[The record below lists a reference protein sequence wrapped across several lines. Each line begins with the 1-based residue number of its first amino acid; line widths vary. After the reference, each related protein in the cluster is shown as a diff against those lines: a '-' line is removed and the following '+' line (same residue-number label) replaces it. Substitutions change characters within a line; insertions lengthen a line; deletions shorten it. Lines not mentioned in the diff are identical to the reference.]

1 MLFYPEKNPPVLG
14 GIFISD
20 RRSCRVR
27 SLMQLLPLHR
37 SIFGERTMHI
47 D

>member
-1 MLFYPEKNPPVLG
+1 MAAQLSRYADQRVKCDRSDC
-14 GIFISD
+14 SD

-27 SLMQLLPLHR
+27 SLMQD
-37 SIFGERTMHI
+37 FWERTMHI